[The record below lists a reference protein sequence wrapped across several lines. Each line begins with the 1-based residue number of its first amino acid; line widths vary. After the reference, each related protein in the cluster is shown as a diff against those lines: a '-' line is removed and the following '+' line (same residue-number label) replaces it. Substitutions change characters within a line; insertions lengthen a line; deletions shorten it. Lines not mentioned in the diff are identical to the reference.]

1 MICLSILT
9 KISQQLSSRIYS
21 YVFLLLVLFTIYFL
35 SCAFFISQV
44 LLRYKNIWNVD
55 IHLRPGNLGAIMTK
69 TGNSPPALVPKRGAY
84 MGRDLRRLAKFY
96 QVPVR
101 EPSDVFHVMLKK
113 GSFSAMRFVTAVQ
126 MSQPEFVESVSRE
139 LWMRIW
145 SEDKDITEP
154 ESLLEAAEKA
164 GIPEDLAK
172 KLLSSIT
179 SPEVKNKL
187 KENTEKALEYG
198 VFGMPSIVAHI
209 NDKPELFFGS
219 DRFELLAHLLG

>member
-1 MICLSILT
+1 
-9 KISQQLSSRIYS
+9 
-21 YVFLLLVLFTIYFL
+21 
-35 SCAFFISQV
+35 
-44 LLRYKNIWNVD
+44 
-55 IHLRPGNLGAIMTK
+55 
-69 TGNSPPALVPKRGAY
+69 

-126 MSQPEFVESVSRE
+126 MSHPEFVESVSRE

-219 DRFELLAHLLG
+219 DRFELLAHLLGQYLTIRLLLLYVAL

>member
-1 MICLSILT
+1 MSHRCTAHYITESNQSFCDILSP
-9 KISQQLSSRIYS
+9 
-21 YVFLLLVLFTIYFL
+21 
-35 SCAFFISQV
+35 V

-126 MSQPEFVESVSRE
+126 MSHPEFVESVSRE

-219 DRFELLAHLLG
+219 DRFELLAHLLGQYLTIRLLLLYVAL

>member
-1 MICLSILT
+1 MSHRCTAHYITESNQSFCDILSP
-9 KISQQLSSRIYS
+9 
-21 YVFLLLVLFTIYFL
+21 
-35 SCAFFISQV
+35 V

-126 MSQPEFVESVSRE
+126 MSHPEFVESVSRE

-154 ESLLEAAEKA
+154 ESLLEVRIRPPINVLI
-164 GIPEDLAK
+164 IPSPCNSDTDGVANDHQFPGNVDLLDFPIIS
-172 KLLSSIT
+172 LL
-179 SPEVKNKL
+179 
-187 KENTEKALEYG
+187 
-198 VFGMPSIVAHI
+198 
-209 NDKPELFFGS
+209 
-219 DRFELLAHLLG
+219 

>member
-1 MICLSILT
+1 MPQ
-9 KISQQLSSRIYS
+9 KRIKKRN
-21 YVFLLLVLFTIYFL
+21 TWCE
-35 SCAFFISQV
+35 CALRPV

-126 MSQPEFVESVSRE
+126 MSHPEFVESVSRE

-219 DRFELLAHLLG
+219 DRFELLAHLLGQYLTIRLLLLYVAL

>member
-1 MICLSILT
+1 
-9 KISQQLSSRIYS
+9 
-21 YVFLLLVLFTIYFL
+21 
-35 SCAFFISQV
+35 
-44 LLRYKNIWNVD
+44 
-55 IHLRPGNLGAIMTK
+55 
-69 TGNSPPALVPKRGAY
+69 
-84 MGRDLRRLAKFY
+84 
-96 QVPVR
+96 
-101 EPSDVFHVMLKK
+101 
-113 GSFSAMRFVTAVQ
+113 MRFVTAVQ
-126 MSQPEFVESVSRE
+126 MSHPEFVESVSRE

-219 DRFELLAHLLG
+219 DRFELLAHLLGQYLTIRLLLLYVAL

>member
-1 MICLSILT
+1 MSHRCTAHYITESNQSFCDILSP
-9 KISQQLSSRIYS
+9 
-21 YVFLLLVLFTIYFL
+21 
-35 SCAFFISQV
+35 V

-126 MSQPEFVESVSRE
+126 MSHPEFVESVSRE

-154 ESLLEAAEKA
+154 ESLLE
-164 GIPEDLAK
+164 
-172 KLLSSIT
+172 
-179 SPEVKNKL
+179 
-187 KENTEKALEYG
+187 

-219 DRFELLAHLLG
+219 DRFELLAHLLGQYLTIRLLLLYVAL